1 MKGIAILFIGTALTG
16 LCAASAPTLAE
27 EVILS
32 QVQQNVIEAQIAA
45 LGSSEERALASE
57 WSDAKGV
64 AEFICRPLAMRELKA
79 WNKDADRVFLGTDD
93 PATLALA
100 SDGELTGTGQVRTGS
115 SWTDFSFTCTLDPQT
130 GEAKSFQTS
139 LS

>member
-1 MKGIAILFIGTALTG
+1 MKGIAILFIGGALTG
-16 LCAASAPTLAE
+16 LCAASAPARAD

-32 QVQQNVIEAQIAA
+32 QVQQNVIDAQIAA
-45 LGSSEERALASE
+45 LGTSEERALASE

-93 PATLALA
+93 PATL
-100 SDGELTGTGQVRTGS
+100 ELTSDRELAGAGQVRTGNN
-115 SWTDFSFTCTLDPQT
+115 WTDFSFTCTLDPQT
-130 GEAKSFQTS
+130 GEAKSFQTN